1 MIRNSV
7 VAKLWLT
14 IIALVVIVLSLLAI
28 FLEQLFDTY
37 FYASQEEALQNRA
50 AYISDLLIREP
61 NSKLAVVIAE
71 ELIKESNSHMYIIG
85 SPFSDKESLDFLDS
99 LPPQIAQKMKEGK
112 PEVRRGTDPGFGN
125 IRSDVTSVWVL
136 QPIKEKDRLRG
147 LLLVHQPI
155 TVIEI
160 AINSIRNLLFFA
172 AGLGTILTTG
182 LAFVVSKN
190 LSNPVLQM
198 TKVAERMARGDFQGK
213 VNVVTGDEVGK
224 LGKTLNFLAEN
235 LENTIDHLSKE
246 KEQLS
251 SILQSMT
258 DGVISGD
265 LSGRVMLANPPAKR
279 WLRALMV
286 EETGKP
292 DEDRLPRELN
302 DLKNRLLEKPETR
315 VSELVWQG
323 RYIALTMTPLYEPGE
338 KAVRGVVIVF
348 RDVTEERTL
357 ERMRKD
363 FVASVSHELRTPL
376 AMMQGYSEA
385 LLDEFGDEP
394 EQRAELTGIILEETH
409 RMKRLV
415 NDLLDLAQLES
426 GQFELLTTDIDVGSI
441 IKRVARKFQTLAN
454 ERGIRLLVNMQEHE
468 NYIIH
473 GDSDRLE
480 QVFTNLVDNAL
491 RHTPFGEVVSLTVG
505 KEGAY
510 VRASVSDTGEGIPEE
525 DLPFIFDRF
534 YKVDKA
540 RTRSKGGT
548 GLGLSIAKNII
559 LKHHGEVVV
568 TSTLGIGTTFT
579 VILRLKKDE

>member
-37 FYASQEEALQNRA
+37 FYTSQEEALQNRA
-50 AYISDLLIREP
+50 AYISELLIREP
-61 NSKLAVVIAE
+61 NSQLAIQIAE

-85 SPFSDKESLDFLDS
+85 SPFSDRESLDFLNA
-99 LPPQIAQKMKEGK
+99 LPAGIAQKMKAGQS
-112 PEVRRGTDPGFGN
+112 EVRRGTDPGFGN
-125 IRSDVTSVWVL
+125 IRSEETSVWVL
-136 QPIKEKDRLRG
+136 QPLKDETKLRG
-147 LLLVHQPI
+147 LILVHQPI
-155 TVIEI
+155 TVIEK
-160 AINSIRNLLFFA
+160 AILSIRNLLFFA

-190 LSNPVLQM
+190 LSRPVLQM

-224 LGKTLNFLAEN
+224 LGRTLNFLAET
-235 LENTIDHLSKE
+235 LENTVDHLSKE

-258 DGVISGD
+258 DGVISAD
-265 LSGRVMLANPPAKR
+265 LDGRVTLANPPAKR
-279 WLRALMV
+279 WLRALLI
-286 EETGKP
+286 EEAGKP
-292 DEDRLPRELN
+292 DEDCLPKELN
-302 DLKNRLLEKPETR
+302 DLKNKVLENPETR

-338 KAVRGVVIVF
+338 NAVRGVVAVF

-357 ERMRKD
+357 DRMRKD

-376 AMMQGYSEA
+376 AMMQGYGEA
-385 LLDEFGDEP
+385 LLDEFGEDP

-426 GQFELLTTDIDVGSI
+426 GQFELHTTDLDVGGLV
-441 IKRVARKFQTLAN
+441 KRVGRKFHTLAH
-454 ERGIRLLVNMQEHE
+454 EQGIRLQVDFNEE
-468 NYIIH
+468 ESFVID

-480 QVFTNLVDNAL
+480 QVFTNLMDNAM
-491 RHTPFGEVVSLTVG
+491 RHTPSGETVTLAVG
-505 KEGAY
+505 KEGGF
-510 VRASVSDTGEGIPEE
+510 VRVSVADTGEGIPEE
-525 DLPFIFDRF
+525 DLPFIFERF

-559 LKHHGEVVV
+559 LKHSGDIIVS
-568 TSTLGIGTTFT
+568 STVGIGTTFT
-579 VILRLKKDE
+579 VFLPLKSV